1 MATLPSNEFKDL
13 IGRKIISFPADTFKI
28 ILMSSGYIF
37 DRVNHNTYVDV
48 LASELATAA
57 GYTAGGQILTGVTLT
72 RDNVNNEERVTW
84 NNASWLATGGDLV
97 AQGAII
103 FDDTVAAPSVDPVI
117 GYIDFG
123 SPTTTFDSGNFTIAN
138 IAVIW

>member
-13 IGRKIISFPADTFKI
+13 LGRKLISFPADAFKI
-28 ILMSSGYIF
+28 ILMGSGYVF
-37 DRVNHNTYVDV
+37 DRANHNTYADV
-48 LASELATAA
+48 ASAELTTGA
-57 GYTAGGQILTGVTLT
+57 GYTTGGQTLTGVTLT

-103 FDDTVAAPSVDPVI
+103 FDDTITTPSADPVI

-123 SPTTTFDSGNFTIAN
+123 APTTTFDSGNFTIAN

>member
-13 IGRKIISFPADTFKI
+13 IGRKIISFPADAFKI
-28 ILMSSGYIF
+28 ILMASGYTF
-37 DRVNHNTYVDV
+37 DRANHNVYADIT
-48 LASELATAA
+48 AQELATGA
-57 GYTAGGQILTGVTLT
+57 GYTAGGQTLTGVVIT
-72 RDNVNNEERVTW
+72 RDNINNEERVTW
-84 NNASWLATGGDLV
+84 NNASWLATGGNLV

-103 FDDTVAAPSVDPVI
+103 FDDTVTAPVADPVI

-123 SPTTTFDSGNFTIAN
+123 APTTTFDTGNFTIAN